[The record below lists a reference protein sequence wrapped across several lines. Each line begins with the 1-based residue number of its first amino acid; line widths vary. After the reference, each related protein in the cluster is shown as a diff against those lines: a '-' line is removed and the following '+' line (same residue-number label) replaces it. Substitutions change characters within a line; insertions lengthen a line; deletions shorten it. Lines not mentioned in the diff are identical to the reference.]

1 MLKRMVPMA
10 RTGADAGGSAKT
22 RRLSHG
28 SGALIL
34 TLTVFFMAA
43 VPGFGQS
50 LDSNP
55 GTDLTEMSLEELMNL
70 EVTSVSK
77 KAEPILQA
85 PSAVYVI
92 TQDDIHRSGAT
103 SVPDALRMVPGVHVG
118 RIDANK
124 WAVSVRGFNG
134 SFANKLLVLIDGR
147 SVYTPWFS
155 GVYWDVQDVVLDD
168 IERIEVIRG
177 PGATLWGANAVNG
190 VINIITKSTQQT
202 QGAQASLNVGSK
214 DRGTATFRFG
224 RALSDAASLRVW
236 GKRTDYG
243 NYDDA
248 YGRSA
253 EDHWNLL
260 HGGFRL
266 DYNRTERAEFTL
278 QGDLYSGKTGQTRT
292 LPSLQAPFA
301 VVLGQRGEMAGSN
314 LLGRWNGRFSE
325 RASSTVQFLAD
336 YSSRSDGFLIARLT
350 TFDLDCQQNWLPSPR
365 LEMTLGAGV
374 RTVHTEIDS
383 NTYVYATPSTDDA
396 EVFSAFVQAKVN
408 LINDHLSLTGGSKY
422 EHNSYTGY
430 EYQPSVR
437 ALWQFGG
444 RTSMWAAVSRAVRTP
459 SIGERAGHVWLGVVP
474 PLTTANPTDM
484 LMTVAIVPSPDFDS
498 EHLLAKEIGMRFN
511 PSPNLWVDATAY
523 ANDYDDLILATYQS
537 MQMTSS
543 NPPIMQLPVSK
554 YNGGSVKTT
563 GTELVVDWQPT
574 TQIRTQASYTY
585 LYRYDDVTPGINIA
599 SDQLNFYFPKNMFG
613 IRLLTTPMPWC
624 DLDMWARYV
633 GRLQNTPVNAYTAL
647 DVRLAVR
654 PVAGVEVALVGNNVL
669 KQETTQF
676 VPEIN
681 TYEVRTPRS
690 YHCTLS
696 WGF

>member
-10 RTGADAGGSAKT
+10 RTGADAGGSAKM
-22 RRLSHG
+22 RRLSRW
-28 SGALIL
+28 SGTLI
-34 TLTVFFMAA
+34 LTVFFVAA

-77 KAEPILQA
+77 KAEPIMQA
-85 PSAVYVI
+85 PSAVFVI

-103 SVPDALRMVPGVHVG
+103 SVPDMLRMVPGVHVG

-147 SVYTPWFS
+147 SVYTPLFS

-190 VINIITKSTQQT
+190 VINIITKSAPQT
-202 QGAQASLNVGSK
+202 QRAQASLNVGNK

-224 RALSDAASLRVW
+224 RALNNEASLRVW
-236 GKRTDYG
+236 VKRTDYG
-243 NYDDA
+243 NHDDV

-266 DYNRTERAEFTL
+266 DYNRTERATFTF
-278 QGDLYSGKTGQTRT
+278 QGDLYSGQTGQTRIY
-292 LPSLQAPFA
+292 PSLQAPFA

-325 RASSTVQFLAD
+325 RASSTVQVLAD
-336 YSSRSDGFLIARLT
+336 YSSRSEGFIDAQLT
-350 TFDLDCQQNWLPSPR
+350 TFDLDCQQNWLPSQR
-365 LEMTLGAGV
+365 FELTLGAGV

-383 NTYVYATPSTDDA
+383 TTYVYATPSADNA
-396 EVFSAFVQAKVN
+396 EIFSAFVQAKVN
-408 LINDHLSLTGGSKY
+408 LIDDHLSLTGGSKF

-437 ALWQFGG
+437 ALWQFSG

-459 SIGERAGHVWLGVVP
+459 SIGERIGHVWLGVVP

-511 PSPNLWVDATAY
+511 PSPSLWIDATAY
-523 ANDYDDLILATYQS
+523 ANEYDDLILAGFQQTQW
-537 MQMTSS
+537 TNT
-543 NPPIMQLPVSK
+543 NPPMLQLPVLK
-554 YNGGSVKTT
+554 YNGGTVKTT
-563 GTELVVDWQPT
+563 GTELVVDWQPMA
-574 TQIRTQASYTY
+574 QIKTQACYTY
-585 LYRYDDVTPGINIA
+585 LYRYDDISEGINIS

-613 IRLLTTPMPWC
+613 IRLLTNPAPWC
-624 DLDMWARYV
+624 DMDVWARYI
-633 GRLQNTPVNAYTAL
+633 GRLPNTPADAYTTL
-647 DVRLAVR
+647 DARLAVR
-654 PVAGVEVALVGNNVL
+654 PIAGVEVALVGNNL
-669 KQETTQF
+669 FMQETTQF

-696 WGF
+696 WEF